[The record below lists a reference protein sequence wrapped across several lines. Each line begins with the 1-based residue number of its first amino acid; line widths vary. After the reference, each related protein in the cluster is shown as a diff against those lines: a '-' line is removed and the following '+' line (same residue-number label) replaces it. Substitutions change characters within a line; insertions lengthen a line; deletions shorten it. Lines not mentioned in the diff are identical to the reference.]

1 MATYAFPAGHHQAYA
16 NMAAPGVLGAY
27 PGYVGPPPQGHY
39 SGMGQ
44 MGADVDLDVDRA
56 EFDRYLSGPECGPSH
71 RPPPQQQLPGMAWA
85 AHPPPPCPQAR
96 LEYKQEPQEQYREV
110 APPGH
115 QAFPDEAFRMPFRCD
130 PLAQYRGDGGQPPY
144 ARLDFRGERADYP
157 DEEYPHPEERMG
169 AAYPH
174 QQYGRASER
183 QQDYLGGEQQQ
194 QGYRGADEY
203 PGEMYRGEGSTPE
216 YPGEPH
222 RGSVGGT
229 LLSALAHIRNM
240 YFET

>member
-56 EFDRYLSGPECGPSH
+56 EFDRYLSGPG
-71 RPPPQQQLPGMAWA
+71 QQLPGMAWA